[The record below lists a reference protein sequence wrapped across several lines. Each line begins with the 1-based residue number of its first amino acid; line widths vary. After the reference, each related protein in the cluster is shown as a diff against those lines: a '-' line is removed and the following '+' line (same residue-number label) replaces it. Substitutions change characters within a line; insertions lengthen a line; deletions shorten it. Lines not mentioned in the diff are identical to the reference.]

1 MPLSLAGRV
10 LLAMAL
16 AAARPAA
23 EPRAEPTPL
32 AGVPVARLA
41 IVGDSV
47 EQRTL
52 AGDWQPAQDGSR
64 LKTGDRLRTGRDA
77 VARIEFPWTAVNVG
91 PASTVW
97 IPGSA
102 VLSTVLE
109 GGRVEVRSGA
119 GEIIKLRT
127 TDAQV

>member
-1 MPLSLAGRV
+1 MPSSLGGRL
-10 LLAMAL
+10 LLAFV
-16 AAARPAA
+16 AAATPPAVQ
-23 EPRAEPTPL
+23 PKVEPTPL

-97 IPGSA
+97 IPG
-102 VLSTVLE
+102 
-109 GGRVEVRSGA
+109 
-119 GEIIKLRT
+119 
-127 TDAQV
+127 